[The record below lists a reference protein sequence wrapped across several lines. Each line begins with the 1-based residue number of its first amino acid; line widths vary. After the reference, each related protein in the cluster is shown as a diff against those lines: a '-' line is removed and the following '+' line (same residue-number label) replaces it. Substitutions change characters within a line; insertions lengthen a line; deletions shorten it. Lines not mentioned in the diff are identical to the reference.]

1 MGDNGSQNG
10 WNEYSRLVLKELETL
25 SASIDDLRED
35 LQGVKQEITKIQ
47 VKEDNI
53 NQVREWKAKI
63 DEISSPTQLKE
74 YLLKVDELI
83 QFKTKSVTV
92 FMVVQFIMA
101 LAVTLT
107 KVFS

>member
-1 MGDNGSQNG
+1 MADNNSQNG

-25 SASIDDLRED
+25 SATIEDLRED
-35 LQGVKQEITKIQ
+35 LQDVKQEITKIQ

-53 NQVREWKAKI
+53 NQIREWKAKI

-92 FMVVQFIMA
+92 FLVVQFIMA
-101 LAVTLT
+101 LAVALT

>member
-1 MGDNGSQNG
+1 MGDNSSQNG

-35 LQGVKQEITKIQ
+35 LQDVKQEITKIQ

-101 LAVTLT
+101 LAVALT

>member
-1 MGDNGSQNG
+1 MGDSNSQNG

-35 LQGVKQEITKIQ
+35 LQDVKQEITKIQ

-74 YLLKVDELI
+74 YLLKVDDLI

-101 LAVTLT
+101 LAVALT

>member
-1 MGDNGSQNG
+1 MSDGTQNG

-25 SASIDDLRED
+25 SKSIDDLRDD
-35 LQGVKQEITKIQ
+35 LQDMKQEITKIQ

-53 NQVREWKAKI
+53 NQIREWKSKV
-63 DEISSPTQLKE
+63 DEISSPSQLKE

-92 FMVVQFIMA
+92 FLVIQFIMA
-101 LAVTLT
+101 MAVALT
-107 KVFS
+107 KVLS

>member
-1 MGDNGSQNG
+1 MSTDSSQNG

-25 SASIDDLRED
+25 SGSIDDLRND
-35 LQGVKQEITKIQ
+35 LQDVKQEITKIQ

-101 LAVTLT
+101 LAVALT

>member
-1 MGDNGSQNG
+1 MSTDSSKNG

-25 SASIDDLRED
+25 SGSIDDLRND
-35 LQGVKQEITKIQ
+35 LQDVKQEITKIQ

-101 LAVTLT
+101 LAVALT

>member
-1 MGDNGSQNG
+1 MSDGTQNG

-25 SASIDDLRED
+25 SKSIDDLRDD
-35 LQGVKQEITKIQ
+35 LQDMKQEITKIQ

-53 NQVREWKAKI
+53 NQIREWKSKV
-63 DEISSPTQLKE
+63 DEISSPSQLKE

-92 FMVVQFIMA
+92 FLVIQFVMA
-101 LAVTLT
+101 AAVALT
-107 KVFS
+107 KVFP